1 MRPRGFFRNMFKK
14 FFLKS
19 IQRLLKNFKVLSFP
33 KCFREHNAGAWLL
46 YLIQN
51 KTSLSW
57 PARRL
62 NAAPTCST
70 NPIARTFSFS
80 ENWNKARQT
89 FLIKLFCRAQ
99 KHSIPLLLLLVRT
112 PPEYRRGRRT
122 VCVWVLYYLFPKT
135 PGKRAFIWLSFRE
148 KTHTTGLCIPLGR
161 EQGCFTDS
169 AQKDAV
175 FRFVDGIFWE
185 KVVALD
191 FLLQETGR
199 SVRN

>member
-1 MRPRGFFRNMFKK
+1 MVHSGT
-14 FFLKS
+14 LKW
-19 IQRLLKNFKVLSFP
+19 NFKVISFP
-33 KCFREHNAGAWLL
+33 KYFRENSAGFWLFF
-46 YLIQN
+46 LIQN

-99 KHSIPLLLLLVRT
+99 KHSIPLLLLVRT

-122 VCVWVLYYLFPKT
+122 VCVWVLYYLFPKL
-135 PGKRAFIWLSFRE
+135 PGSAFIWLSFRE
-148 KTHTTGLCIPLGR
+148 KTHTTGLYLSGGSKAVSLIALSRMLFSVSGMAFFGR
-161 EQGCFTDS
+161 
-169 AQKDAV
+169 
-175 FRFVDGIFWE
+175 R
-185 KVVALD
+185 
-191 FLLQETGR
+191 
-199 SVRN
+199 